1 MNARALYIGTF
12 ANALKPV
19 LSLREAGI
27 EPVLLNAHTR
37 LFPDRLEGVTPPAP
51 VELNLFE
58 KLRFLQPRYTR
69 FAFPFVPR
77 LSLAASGLD
86 RHFSDVR
93 ERTGP
98 VDFILAH
105 WGTAVLPELALVKA
119 TRAYRDVPVIL
130 NMEVLPIAWDSRSR
144 EAFEYFML
152 RSATPLIDATV
163 VPNREL
169 GELLRERVPRLYE
182 KPRWDEPWFLTRGF
196 SPEVPSEPSARMGE
210 RDLIFVGWLDYVRSL
225 NDVRSQLLELCDAGF
240 AVECSRTEGVSH
252 PNLAFFERFGST
264 DYATG
269 VLLAYMQTFK
279 ACVVTY
285 HYAEGAPTPT
295 RFASSLPTRFLTAMT
310 AGVPILLPRG
320 RFPAMQRVVDEYQIG
335 FAYANGREA
344 HERVSSDDW
353 RRIRANSERLA
364 KQWVFNGPEF
374 RAFSER
380 VVNGGAS

>member
-27 EPVLLNAHTR
+27 ETVLLNAHTR
-37 LFPDRLEGVTPPAP
+37 LFPDRLEGVTPATP

-58 KLRFLQPRYTR
+58 KLRYLKPRYTR
-69 FAFPFVPR
+69 VAFPFLPR
-77 LSLAASGLD
+77 VSLALSGLE
-86 RHFSDVR
+86 RHFSEVR

-105 WGTAVLPELALVKA
+105 WGTAVLPELALLKA

-130 NMEVLPIAWDSRSR
+130 NMEVLPTAWDSRSR
-144 EAFEYFML
+144 EAFEYAML
-152 RSATPLIDATV
+152 RAATPLIDASV

-169 GELLRERVPRLYE
+169 GELLRARVPRLYA
-182 KPRWDEPWFLTRGF
+182 KPRWDELWFLTRCF
-196 SPEVPSEPSARMGE
+196 APEVPSQPSPRMGE

-252 PNLAFFERFGST
+252 PNLGFFERFGSA
-264 DYATG
+264 DYASG

-279 ACVVTY
+279 ACLVTY
-285 HYAEGAPTPT
+285 HYADGVPPPT

-320 RFPAMQRVVDEYQIG
+320 RFPAMERVVDEYEIG
-335 FAYANGREA
+335 FAYSSGREA

-353 RRIRANSERLA
+353 LRIRANSERQA
-364 KQWVFNGPEF
+364 KQWVFNGPGF
-374 RAFSER
+374 RAFAER
-380 VVNGGAS
+380 VVNGAAS